1 MQIKIKLIKIAFF
14 TYLLQGGVVS
24 ADNEIKLL
32 DYVKD
37 DLKSWISVNER
48 VSKEQ
53 IRLFIKPE
61 RTFPGCAAKLK
72 LQKSAQHKNTVKI
85 SCDDSKWMTEIRY
98 TVAQERK
105 SYIGYI
111 FQRNLPEGHK
121 IGENDIEMSL
131 FAYSAASFEQNPG
144 DIIGKFTTK
153 YSTKGERIRKNS
165 LAGPVKILLV
175 TKFIPKGK
183 VIETSEIKETEV
195 GVNKTNPQ
203 NQLLASDVIGAKA
216 NKNISKET
224 ILSESHISLAYKAI
238 ATKER
243 ILRNSLITNDNTVLK
258 RFWGRKPSGVLT
270 SIKDM
275 KDVEASRS
283 LRRGEILKI
292 NDLRPAK
299 LVSKGD
305 NVTLTYELNSLQLV
319 VSLES
324 LEDGRLGEKIRL
336 RNNDSGEII
345 KGKVTGK
352 GSVDMWQ

>member
-1 MQIKIKLIKIAFF
+1 MQINIKLIKIALF
-14 TYLLQGGVVS
+14 TYLAQGGLAS
-24 ADNEIKLL
+24 ANNEIKLL
-32 DYVKD
+32 DYVKN
-37 DLKSWISVNER
+37 DLRSWISVNES
-48 VSKEQ
+48 VSIER
-53 IRLFIKPE
+53 IRLFITPE
-61 RTFPGCAAKLK
+61 RTFPGCPSKLK
-72 LQKSAQHKNTVKI
+72 LRKSERHKNTIKI

-98 TVAQERK
+98 TVTQEKK
-105 SYIGYI
+105 SYLGYI
-111 FQRNLPEGHK
+111 FQKNLPEGHK
-121 IGENDIEMSL
+121 IGETDIEMSL
-131 FAYSAASFEQNPG
+131 FEYTATSFEQDPEN
-144 DIIGKFTTK
+144 IIGKFTAK
-153 YSTKGERIRKNS
+153 YSAKGERVRKNS
-165 LAGPVKILLV
+165 LAEPVKVLLV

-216 NKNISKET
+216 NKNIPKET
-224 ILSESHISLAYKAI
+224 ILSESHISLAYQAI

-243 ILRNSLITNDNTVLK
+243 IMRNSLITIDNTTLK

-270 SIKDM
+270 SIKNL

-299 LVSKGD
+299 LVNKGD
-305 NVTLTYELNSLQLV
+305 IVTLNYELNSLQLII
-319 VSLES
+319 SLES

-352 GSVDMWQ
+352 GTVDMWR

>member
-1 MQIKIKLIKIAFF
+1 MQ
-14 TYLLQGGVVS
+14 VS
-24 ADNEIKLL
+24 IIVLADNQIKLL

-37 DLKSWISVNER
+37 DLKSWISVNES
-48 VSKEQ
+48 VSREQ
-53 IRLFIKPE
+53 IKLFITPE
-61 RTFPGCAAKLK
+61 RTFPGCPSKLK
-72 LQKSAQHKNTVKI
+72 FQKSGRYKNTIKI
-85 SCDDSKWMTEIRY
+85 NCNNSKWMTEIRY
-98 TVAQERK
+98 IIAEEKK

-121 IGENDIEMSL
+121 IKENDIEMSL
-131 FAYSAASFEQNPG
+131 FAYSAASFEQNPEN
-144 DIIGKFTTK
+144 IIGKFTTK
-153 YSTKGERIRKNS
+153 YATKGERIRKNS
-165 LAGPVKILLV
+165 LAESIKIILV

-183 VIETSEIKETEV
+183 VIETSEIQETEI

-203 NQLLASDVIGAKA
+203 NQLSVSDVIGAKA
-216 NKNISKET
+216 NKNIPKET
-224 ILSESHISLAYKAI
+224 ILSESHISYAYQAI

-243 ILRNSLITNDNTVLK
+243 ILRNSLITTDNTILK

-275 KDVEASRS
+275 KNVEASRS

-299 LVSKGD
+299 LINKGD
-305 NVTLTYELNSLQLV
+305 IVNLTYALNSLQLV
-319 VSLES
+319 VTLES

-352 GSVDMWQ
+352 GSADMWQ